1 MSGGLAYA
9 LARLSGR
16 ERGLLLLL
24 VAVVV
29 PVALAFLV
37 VMPLIET
44 RDRAAR
50 GLNEAEAMRAWVAE
64 QVRSLPAE
72 TVQDGVA
79 GIPASEP
86 IGITDIEESL
96 VRIDLRDFVTQLA
109 NRDSGGVDLSLEG
122 APFDRLG
129 DWLLAMAPRW
139 GYRIAAFRID
149 ATDPGLVNA
158 TFELEPSQ

>member
-9 LARLSGR
+9 LARLSDR
-16 ERGLLLLL
+16 ERALLLLL
-24 VAVVV
+24 GAVVV
-29 PVALAFLV
+29 PVALVFLV
-37 VMPLIET
+37 VMPMVEA

-50 GLNEAEAMRAWVAE
+50 GLDEAQAMRTWVAQQIRALPPE
-64 QVRSLPAE
+64 SVESGTTSLAP
-72 TVQDGVA
+72 
-79 GIPASEP
+79 SEP
-86 IGITDIEESL
+86 IGITGIEESL

-109 NRDSGGVDLSLEG
+109 NRDSGGIDLTLEA

-139 GYRIAAFRID
+139 GYEVTGFRID

-158 TFELEPSQ
+158 AFELEPAL

>member
-9 LARLSGR
+9 LARLSDR

-24 VAVVV
+24 GAVVV
-29 PVALAFLV
+29 PVAIAFLV
-37 VMPLIET
+37 VMPLIEA

-50 GLNEAEAMRAWVAE
+50 SLSEAEAMRVWVAE
-64 QVRSLPAE
+64 QVKLLPPESVGEATTSLQPA
-72 TVQDGVA
+72 
-79 GIPASEP
+79 EP
-86 IGITDIEESL
+86 IGITGIEESL

-109 NRDSGGVDLSLEG
+109 NRDRGGVDLTLEN

-139 GYRIAAFRID
+139 GYEVSAFRID

-158 TFELEPSQ
+158 SFELEPAL